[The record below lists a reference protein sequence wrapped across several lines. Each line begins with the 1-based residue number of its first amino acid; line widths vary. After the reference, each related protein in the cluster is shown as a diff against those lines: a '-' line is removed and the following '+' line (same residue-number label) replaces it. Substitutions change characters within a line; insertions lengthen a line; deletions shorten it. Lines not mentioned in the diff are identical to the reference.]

1 MMIPKPNAKTR
12 IETPYRL
19 GVILLMLGLAMP
31 TSVVWA
37 QSAGVITG
45 QVTDIQTGDEL
56 PGAAIE
62 VIGTSLGAATNIE
75 GRYRVA
81 GVPAGE
87 HTLRVSFIG
96 YLSQQ
101 ATVTVVAGQTVELNF
116 ELSFGVI
123 EGAEVVVT
131 AQAVGQVA
139 AINQQISSNTIV
151 NVVSR
156 ERIQELPDQNA
167 AESLARL
174 PGIAVQ
180 RDAGEGS
187 KVVVRGLSPRFNA
200 ITVNGERIPSTDG
213 EDRSVDLSMLSP
225 DQLSGIEVFKA
236 LTPDKDADAI
246 GGSVNFV
253 IGRAS
258 DDRRV
263 DLRVQTGYASQEDV
277 AGLYRGSALFSD
289 RFFRGRLGI
298 VASANVQRADRSS
311 DALNADYELT
321 QLPSDDNPDGTFD
334 VANLNLGRT
343 LETRDRYGAGLTLD
357 FDALGGNLLYNASFG
372 QTERDEVRRRKRYR
386 LAAGRTQ
393 YDIRERDRT
402 TQLFTNSLS
411 GKHIARRFQ
420 FDWRGSYSRSL
431 QRAPFGTTLVFR
443 ELAAFTPDLIED
455 QGPELIPLGAK
466 NNLDGTFLSQSN
478 WEKSRVLE
486 ADLTFQG
493 DLHVPFRFGRQV
505 TGFLKTGGKVRGK
518 ERERDNTRFELA
530 SFVSRNI
537 GRDNADLFDLHFS
550 GEPLISNFIDTS
562 EDYDDFLSGDF
573 AFGPVLN
580 EDQAVDFPEQF
591 LDYHRIDLQTEVD
604 DYDGV
609 ETVSAG
615 YLMAEINLTPRI
627 MVLPGVRYE
636 HTRTRYSTFVL
647 GEGEFDDEGQFL
659 GEIDRVSAKRT
670 YDDWLPMVHL
680 RVKPTAWF
688 DVRLAY
694 TQTLSRPDY
703 FNLVPYERIAQFERT
718 LERGNPDLSHTKA
731 DNYDLFLSFYSNR
744 IGLFSVGLFYKELSD
759 IDYLKVGVRQ
769 IDRDLPFFGYNID
782 EPVNVEAA
790 STVRGFEVDW
800 QANLSWLP
808 GVLSGIIL
816 NANYTYIDSE
826 TLIPLVSVERTPTLP
841 PQTVVIDTVRTARIP
856 GQPTHTGNV
865 SIGYE
870 RGGFSG
876 RVSLVVQD
884 DITRTFGSTAL
895 LDDFDELTARWDL
908 SVSQRLRSGLSV
920 FFNLNNFTAPA
931 EEAFQ
936 GAGFPTR
943 EVYYGWTGDL
953 GVRYRIR

>member
-12 IETPYRL
+12 IETAYRL
-19 GVILLMLGLAMP
+19 GVILLTLGVAVP

-37 QSAGVITG
+37 QSTGVITG

-62 VIGTSLGAATNIE
+62 VVGTSLGAATNIE

-253 IGRAS
+253 IGRAANE
-258 DDRRV
+258 RRADV
-263 DLRVQTGYASQEDV
+263 RVQTGYASQQDV

-289 RFFRGRLGI
+289 RFFDSRFGV
-298 VASANVQRADRSS
+298 VASANIQRADRSA
-311 DALNADYELT
+311 DALDADYEIT
-321 QLPSDDNPDGTFD
+321 QLPSEEDPDGTFD
-334 VANLNLGRT
+334 VADLNLGRT

-357 FDALGGNLLYNASFG
+357 FDALGGYLLYNASFG
-372 QTERDEVRRRKRYR
+372 QTERDEIRRRKRYR

-393 YDIRERDRT
+393 YDIRDRQRT

-411 GKHIARRFQ
+411 GKHVARRFQ

-431 QRAPFGTTLVFR
+431 QRSPFGTTLVFR
-443 ELAAFTPDLIED
+443 ELAAFTPDLVED
-455 QGPELIPLGAK
+455 EGPEQIPLGAK
-466 NNLDGTFLSQSN
+466 NNLDATFLSQSN
-478 WEKSRVLE
+478 WEKGRVLE

-493 DLHVPFRFGRQV
+493 DLRIPFRFGRQV
-505 TGFLKTGGKVRGK
+505 AGFFKAGGKVRGK
-518 ERERDNTRFELA
+518 ERERDNTRFELGA
-530 SFVSRNI
+530 FVSRDI
-537 GRDNADLFDLHFS
+537 GDDNPDLFELHSS
-550 GEPLISNFIDTS
+550 GEPLISNFIDPS
-562 EDYDDFLSGDF
+562 DDYDDFFGDTYD
-573 AFGPVLN
+573 FGPILD
-580 EDQAVDFPEQF
+580 EDRTFGFPQQF
-591 LDYHRIDLQTEVD
+591 LDYHRIDIETEVD
-604 DYDGV
+604 DYDGR

-615 YLMAEINLTPRI
+615 YVMTEINLTPRV

-680 RVKPTAWF
+680 RIKPTRWF

-703 FNLVPYERIAQFERT
+703 FNLVPYERIADFERT
-718 LERGNPDLSHTKA
+718 VQRGNPDLRHTKA
-731 DNYDLFLSFYSNR
+731 TNYDLFLSFYSNR

-759 IDYLKVGVRQ
+759 IDYLKTGIRQ

-782 EPVNVEAA
+782 EPVNVEEE

-800 QANLSWLP
+800 QANLTWLP
-808 GVLSGIIL
+808 SFLSGIVF

-826 TLIPLVSVERTPTLP
+826 TQIPLVRVERTPTLP
-841 PQTVVIDTVRTARIP
+841 PRTVVIDTLRSARIP
-856 GQPTHTGNV
+856 GQPTHTGNL

-884 DITRTFGSTAL
+884 DVTRSFGSTVL

-908 SVSQRLRSGLSV
+908 SLNQRLRSGLSV
-920 FFNLNNFTAPA
+920 FFNLNNFTAPP